1 MPAAEPLGIPTFGT
15 SAEETEAVREVAEAE
30 CVGKAA
36 VPGKRRKKNSTLNEE
51 QAAAAGTKE
60 EAEAAAASAEEKL
73 GYHVELFLLYLRK

>member
-1 MPAAEPLGIPTFGT
+1 MPAAEPLGIPKFG
-15 SAEETEAVREVAEAE
+15 AQVQLKKR
-30 CVGKAA
+30 KQF
-36 VPGKRRKKNSTLNEE
+36 GKRVCWESSGTREEEEKTAQLNEE

>member
-1 MPAAEPLGIPTFGT
+1 MPAAEPLGIPKFGAG
-15 SAEETEAVREVAEAE
+15 SAEETEAVSGSE

-36 VPGKRRKKNSTLNEE
+36 VPERKKKKKTAQLNEE